1 MNTALRA
8 CVVAVASL
16 GSAVPVWADKPDEKA
31 KVKIEIRR
39 AETKAA
45 DGLTE
50 ATVEGSKVKV
60 YLHKTPDATNEH
72 IAEARVGED
81 AQKNPAIEVV
91 FTKEGAKRMAAMSEQ
106 HADKPVAILIDGK
119 VISAPG
125 GEGEVLRAHPDHRR
139 VHQGRGREDRQ
150 GDHGQVI
157 PSTPPE
163 VACQTC
169 NSAVFPNTLE
179 YRARIGATWSAM
191 NSSTC

>member
-119 VISAPG
+119 VISAPVVKAKFS
-125 GEGEVLRAHPDHRR
+125 ERALITG
-139 VHQGRGREDRQ
+139 VFTKEEAEKIAKGITGR
-150 GDHGQVI
+150 
-157 PSTPPE
+157 
-163 VACQTC
+163 
-169 NSAVFPNTLE
+169 
-179 YRARIGATWSAM
+179 
-191 NSSTC
+191 